1 MCQGSSLFLP
11 FPTTRESN
19 ILNLVSHLYYISH
32 QPQPTVPGPYAS
44 CSALTRHLDLLYANS
59 CFAFADS
66 LSVTFLFIPSCSLT
80 VACFDFAL
88 PHPCPV
94 CLLIHLLAP
103 WPSSWPSSH
112 WWWFPQLWNNC
123 ARLDTSPSW
132 TYAVCK
138 PWYASMK
145 LINRKLHEYLVM
157 PFGLCDALFR
167 FPGLCELCFP
177 RHATTP

>member
-44 CSALTRHLDLLYANS
+44 CSALTRHLDLLYAKS

-80 VACFDFAL
+80 VACFDFTL

-94 CLLIHLLAP
+94 CFFLGGLFTMSKFLSQGFVSFGVFLRGEMFCSKAQNTYENKMVLAVQDCGP
-103 WPSSWPSSH
+103 H
-112 WWWFPQLWNNC
+112 KVIKTAF
-123 ARLDTSPSW
+123 
-132 TYAVCK
+132 
-138 PWYASMK
+138 
-145 LINRKLHEYLVM
+145 
-157 PFGLCDALFR
+157 
-167 FPGLCELCFP
+167 
-177 RHATTP
+177 